1 MATVPRVGKSEVL
14 STKNELCVAIAAVH
28 NGTKSWVVLLHGHR
42 TPSIRGGLQLV
53 QEEVMRLKDSE
64 CAALEPEYN
73 EDSTIK
79 EFKAPARS
87 DFSIDDKVSFQ
98 SSSEIP
104 APADVHSEKG
114 VEH

>member
-1 MATVPRVGKSEVL
+1 
-14 STKNELCVAIAAVH
+14 
-28 NGTKSWVVLLHGHR
+28 
-42 TPSIRGGLQLV
+42 
-53 QEEVMRLKDSE
+53 MRLKDSE
-64 CAALEPEYN
+64 RAALEPEYN

-114 VEH
+114 VEHWLRSVKSGSERLGGSITSN